1 MINAETIGIP
11 LASKMEL
18 YNDGYPKPN
27 FMADLVHEDSNENPR
42 DFFTNIVKSMMKG
55 IQEDDDSIVI
65 RKYLKDSTENNDFM
79 VLQKLKTSAEEQFGP
94 CRKQLNI
101 RYHPNIICP
110 QMKHVPVLPQCRGSL
125 CGFHT
130 LYNAK
135 CFLKSILSTNKFDCL
150 KYIC

>member
-55 IQEDDDSIVI
+55 IQEDDDSKVI

-94 CRKQLNI
+94 CRK
-101 RYHPNIICP
+101 
-110 QMKHVPVLPQCRGSL
+110 
-125 CGFHT
+125 
-130 LYNAK
+130 
-135 CFLKSILSTNKFDCL
+135 
-150 KYIC
+150 